1 MSVQRNLS
9 GALGA
14 LLLVITMGCGG
25 SGGSS
30 GGGVS
35 RSLGSG
41 APGGGGGGNP
51 PNSGTVN
58 PGFPASNAVPPLL
71 KTSLLPNGVTA
82 TRLALAN
89 FGGSLGVRPAVVA
102 GYNNGDNNGQ
112 LILLERHPTPGNP
125 GQTNVVLPGGGSSG
139 NALPLSHPFEL
150 IASGSTLFLTDRF
163 NVVDGGRVVRVTN
176 IDENGAEFNTVGPS
190 DLGHPVA
197 LLRDGNFL
205 YVAEYESVADGG
217 KIRRIDISGGAND
230 GDSDVLVSGLAFP
243 SSMVLDTSNGRRM
256 LYVAQNGLPVGS
268 SAILRID
275 LNTFTPGSGP
285 TSPGVANVVPL
296 EGGSSG
302 QPFDLATD
310 GIGNVV
316 ATEGLRIDP
325 VNFTVLG
332 QPSALGRIRV
342 IERGQGSPTVT
353 NPSSRLVLNT
363 LDPAAGPTLIQ
374 QGDANVNTLFFT
386 TGNLGSGSVRQV
398 AFNNQTGG
406 IFSHLV
412 LDFGSDFVALD
423 TLLDLNTTPVNLK
436 YTRNFTSPLGGPVI
450 DLR

>member
-1 MSVQRNLS
+1 MKLRKHLT
-9 GALGA
+9 GAMGA
-14 LLLVITMGCGG
+14 LLLFITMGCGG
-25 SGGSS
+25 SGGGT
-30 GGGVS
+30 GGGVG

-41 APGGGGGGNP
+41 SPGGGDGGNP

-58 PGFPASNAVPPLL
+58 PSFPATNAVPSLQKTPLL
-71 KTSLLPNGVTA
+71 PAGLTA
-82 TRLALAN
+82 TRLVLAN
-89 FGGSLGVRPAVVA
+89 FGGALGVRPATVA

-125 GQTNVVLPGGGSSG
+125 GQGNIVLPGGSSTG

-150 IASGSTLFLTDRF
+150 VASGSTLFLTDRF

-176 IDENGAEFNTVGPS
+176 ISETAAEFNTVGPTN
-190 DLGHPVA
+190 LGHPVA

-205 YVAEYESVADGG
+205 YVAEYESVANGG

-230 GDSDVLVSGLAFP
+230 GNSDVLVSGLAFP

-256 LYVAQNGLPVGS
+256 LYVAQNGIPVGS
-268 SAILRID
+268 SEVLRID

-285 TSPGVANVVPL
+285 TSPGVAQVVPR
-296 EGGSSG
+296 EGGSG
-302 QPFDLATD
+302 QPFELAID
-310 GIGNVV
+310 GAGNVV
-316 ATEGLRIDP
+316 VSEGLRLDP

-332 QPSALGRIRV
+332 QPNALGRIRV
-342 IERGQGSPTVT
+342 IERGQGNPAVT
-353 NPSSRLVLNT
+353 NPTSRLVLIT
-363 LDPAAGPTLIQ
+363 LDPVAGPTLVQ
-374 QGDANVNTLFFT
+374 QGDANVNTLFFA
-386 TGNLGSGSVRQV
+386 TGNQGTGSVRQL

-412 LDFGSDFVALD
+412 LDFGVDFVPLD
-423 TLLDLNTTPVNLK
+423 TLFDLNGAPVNLK
-436 YTRNFTSPLGGPVI
+436 YTRNFISPTGGPVI